1 MSSISMRRIRVN
13 TRLNIMSASV
23 MVVMALLCGYVYI
36 TVENIRVGSPV
47 ANALN
52 ERSTLLADIMP
63 PPVSLLPIDHCIR
76 NALVATKPEAVQT
89 LLTQYAD
96 NVKQYRE
103 RVTYWRSNID
113 EHSRDLFTKAS
124 TASDKYIEIFES
136 KYLLAIREGK
146 TKDAAAAVQTGELAE
161 LYAISQGAIEE
172 LSVATS
178 TKLEQETKTA
188 IADARSAKV
197 NIIATMIAAALIV
210 MLFSFFISRSLKLP
224 LAAMLAKIGEMTQN
238 NDLSQRL
245 DESETDELSDM
256 GRFFNQ
262 FVSRVQTLIQ
272 EVASTTRNVAAA
284 STEIAASAEQMST
297 GMKSQQ
303 EQTQQVSAAIEEMSA
318 SVVEVAKKSADASQF
333 AENSGKDAHDGGE
346 VVQQTV
352 VEMKGIAQ
360 QVNES
365 AGAVSSLG
373 KKSEQI
379 GQIIGVINDI
389 ADQTNLLALNAA
401 IEAARAGEHGRGFA
415 VVADEVRKLAERT
428 QKATEEVAQSIR
440 EIQAETTTAV
450 SKMQAGTTKVT
461 AGVELAASAGS
472 ALSKITASSQN
483 LRAMV
488 QSIAAAAEEQSA
500 ASGEIAKNVERINA
514 VTRESTQGA
523 TQSASAASQLSAQA
537 ETLQQLVGKFK
548 I

>member
-197 NIIATMIAAALIV
+197 NIIATMIA
-210 MLFSFFISRSLKLP
+210 
-224 LAAMLAKIGEMTQN
+224 
-238 NDLSQRL
+238 
-245 DESETDELSDM
+245 
-256 GRFFNQ
+256 
-262 FVSRVQTLIQ
+262 
-272 EVASTTRNVAAA
+272 
-284 STEIAASAEQMST
+284 
-297 GMKSQQ
+297 
-303 EQTQQVSAAIEEMSA
+303 
-318 SVVEVAKKSADASQF
+318 
-333 AENSGKDAHDGGE
+333 
-346 VVQQTV
+346 
-352 VEMKGIAQ
+352 
-360 QVNES
+360 
-365 AGAVSSLG
+365 
-373 KKSEQI
+373 
-379 GQIIGVINDI
+379 
-389 ADQTNLLALNAA
+389 
-401 IEAARAGEHGRGFA
+401 
-415 VVADEVRKLAERT
+415 
-428 QKATEEVAQSIR
+428 
-440 EIQAETTTAV
+440 
-450 SKMQAGTTKVT
+450 
-461 AGVELAASAGS
+461 
-472 ALSKITASSQN
+472 
-483 LRAMV
+483 
-488 QSIAAAAEEQSA
+488 
-500 ASGEIAKNVERINA
+500 
-514 VTRESTQGA
+514 
-523 TQSASAASQLSAQA
+523 
-537 ETLQQLVGKFK
+537 
-548 I
+548 

>member
-13 TRLNIMSASV
+13 ARLNVMSASV
-23 MVVMALLCGYVYI
+23 MVVMALLCGYVYF

-52 ERSTLLADIMP
+52 DRSTLLADIMP
-63 PPVSLLPIDHCIR
+63 PPASLLPIDHCIR

-96 NVKQYRE
+96 NVRQYRE
-103 RVTYWRSNID
+103 RITHWRSNID
-113 EHSRDLFTKAS
+113 EHSRDLFTKAT

-146 TKDAAAAVQTGELAE
+146 TKDAAAAIQTGELAE

-178 TKLEQETKTA
+178 TKLEQETMAA
-188 IADARSAKV
+188 IAQAQSAKV
-197 NIIATMIAAALIV
+197 NIIATMTASALIV
-210 MLFSFFISRSLKLP
+210 MIFGFFISRSLKLP

-238 NDLSQRL
+238 NDLTQRL

-318 SVVEVAKKSADASQF
+318 SVIEVAKKSADASQF

-352 VEMKGIAQ
+352 IEMKGIAQ

-440 EIQAETTTAV
+440 EIQTETTTAV

>member
-23 MVVMALLCGYVYI
+23 MVVMALLCGYVYFTI
-36 TVENIRVGSPV
+36 DNIRVGSPV

-76 NALVATKPEAVQT
+76 NALDATKPEAVQT

-96 NVKQYRE
+96 NVRQYRE

-178 TKLEQETKTA
+178 TKLEQETMAA
-188 IADARSAKV
+188 IAHAQSAKV
-197 NIIATMIAAALIV
+197 NIIASMIAAALIV
-210 MLFSFFISRSLKLP
+210 MLFGFFISRSLKLP

-318 SVVEVAKKSADASQF
+318 SVIEVAKKSADASQF

-352 VEMKGIAQ
+352 IEMKGIAQ

-365 AGAVSSLG
+365 ADAVSSLG

-440 EIQAETTTAV
+440 EIQTETTTAV

-537 ETLQQLVGKFK
+537 ETLQQLVSKFK

>member
-96 NVKQYRE
+96 NVRQYRE
-103 RVTYWRSNID
+103 RITHWRSNID

-172 LSVATS
+172 LSVATA

-210 MLFSFFISRSLKLP
+210 RLFSFFISRSLKLP